1 MLQCRCRT
9 QVSWK
14 FDIPPKPSAR
24 RAGEVQCL
32 GEMPW
37 VPGDC
42 DQARQYLSDVKNSRE
57 SITLHFN
64 SNSLR
69 GRQAAF
75 GGDRVSWRGW
85 QSRSRGNH
93 KIEFSIAR
101 GARSSSN
108 RATVLCHARAL
119 WRWLAEDRK

>member
-1 MLQCRCRT
+1 MPLPNSGFYGNST
-9 QVSWK
+9 
-14 FDIPPKPSAR
+14 FPPKPLAR

-42 DQARQYLSDVKNSRE
+42 DQARQWLSDAKNSRE

-64 SNSLR
+64 SSSLR

-75 GGDRVSWRGW
+75 GGRSCQLARMTDPIRGK
-85 QSRSRGNH
+85 S
-93 KIEFSIAR
+93 
-101 GARSSSN
+101 
-108 RATVLCHARAL
+108 
-119 WRWLAEDRK
+119 